1 MKKSVAFL
9 TSLLFAVATS
19 AFAQKAE
26 APKATPAAPA
36 APAAKAAA
44 APAAKAAPAA
54 AATPATP
61 AASTTPATP
70 TTPTTKA
77 EPAKA
82 ELIDLNSADAKM
94 LMTLKGIGEAT
105 ADKIIKGRPYSGKD
119 DLVKK
124 KIITEKLYGDIK
136 EQVIAKQAAK
146 DAPKKDDKKK

>member
-44 APAAKAAPAA
+44 AAKAAPAA

>member
-61 AASTTPATP
+61 AASTTP